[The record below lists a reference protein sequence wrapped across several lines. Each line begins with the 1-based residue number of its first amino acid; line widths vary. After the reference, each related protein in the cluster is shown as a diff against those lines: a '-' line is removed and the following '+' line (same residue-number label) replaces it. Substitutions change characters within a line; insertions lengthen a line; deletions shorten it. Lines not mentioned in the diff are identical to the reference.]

1 MDIRGHWYRMDAN
14 LRGSFLVLASAL
26 LWSLSGLVY
35 INLNT
40 AIAWIVF
47 IRSGIGGLV
56 LVPFLIR
63 SVSFKPVSWLI
74 GACLSCA
81 LFIGSFV
88 IGTKYSSSALT
99 VAMQYSATLYVFI
112 FQIIFIKHRKP
123 WHRMGPMIFVALGI
137 GLMIYDTRASGSRF
151 GLFFAII
158 CGLSFAIYTTCL
170 RHLKTGSPLGI
181 ASATNLTTAAIFG
194 LMILFTRP
202 TAPRTSKEWFLLI
215 IAGLFLTAI
224 GYSLYSTAMKD
235 IPPDRALVLALFE
248 PVLNPFWIFLV
259 TGDHPSTLTI
269 LGLGILLGGILLD
282 TLIANIFRKRKE
294 QKIKWVVRDSKKK
307 TWLPFQQTRS

>member
-1 MDIRGHWYRMDAN
+1 MDIRGHWYRMDTN

-26 LWSLSGLVY
+26 LWSFSGLVY
-35 INLNT
+35 INLDT

-63 SVSFKPVSWLI
+63 SVRIKPASWLV

-112 FQIIFIKHRKP
+112 FQIVFLKHSKP

-137 GLMIYDTRASGSRF
+137 GLMIYDARASGSRV
-151 GLFFAII
+151 GLFFTII
-158 CGLSFAIYTTCL
+158 CGLSFAVYTTCL

-181 ASATNLTTAAIFG
+181 ASATNLTTSVIFG
-194 LMILFTRP
+194 LMILITRP
-202 TAPRTSKEWFLLI
+202 AAPQTSKEWSLLI

-235 IPPDRALVLALFE
+235 IPPDRALILALVE
-248 PVLNPFWIFLV
+248 PILNPLWIYLV

-269 LGLGILLGGILLD
+269 LGLVILLGGIIVDLLKS
-282 TLIANIFRKRKE
+282 NVFGKQKE
-294 QKIKWVVRDSKKK
+294 PIIKWTAREKK
-307 TWLPFQQTRS
+307 TRFPYKQIKS